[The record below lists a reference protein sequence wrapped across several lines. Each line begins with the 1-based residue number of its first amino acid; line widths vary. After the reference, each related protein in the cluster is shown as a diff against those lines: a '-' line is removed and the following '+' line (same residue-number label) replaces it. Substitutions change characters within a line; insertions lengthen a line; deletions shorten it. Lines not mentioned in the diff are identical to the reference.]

1 MVAETEIEQP
11 AWIVQQCRA
20 AGAKVGVL
28 EGRIRVEGAL
38 PAELS
43 AQLRERRKEVGAYL
57 QAEAD
62 AYRLAAEVWRLK
74 DAGQHAAA
82 SALFDSPAY
91 LAAFDRVMEATG

>member
-1 MVAETEIEQP
+1 MET
-11 AWIVQQCRA
+11 
-20 AGAKVGVL
+20 
-28 EGRIRVEGAL
+28 AL
-38 PAELS
+38 LVKS
-43 AQLRERRKEVGAYL
+43 LREQGVKLSVCNARIMLDGETVTPEIRASVAAQRSVIGPYL

-91 LAAFDRVMEATG
+91 LAAFDRVVEG